1 MESNE
6 NVMKPDP
13 KVIAYIEQFPSEL
26 RSVMFQLRGYIH
38 EIVPDAT
45 EAIKW
50 RSATFSYGNKPVCY
64 IAGLKNHVTLAFHN
78 GLMLRDPDGL
88 LSGTGK
94 YLRYIRFRSIGEID
108 EDQVRIWIL
117 EGFYV

>member
-1 MESNE
+1 
-6 NVMKPDP
+6 MKQNPE
-13 KVIAYIEQFPSEL
+13 VIEYIEQFPPEL
-26 RSVMFQLRGYIH
+26 KPIIFRLREYIH

-45 EAIKW
+45 EAVKW
-50 RSATFSYGNKPVCY
+50 RSATFSYGSRPVCY

-78 GLMLRDPDGL
+78 GLMLRDTDGL

-94 YLRYIRFRSIGEID
+94 YLKFIRFRSMEEID
-108 EDQVRIWIL
+108 EEQVKIWIL